1 MSFLR
6 QTSGNEKE
14 NGFGGGKGALKIR
27 STPQLHRSLLRRQQ
41 KRWCLRSISIS
52 IVGP

>member
-1 MSFLR
+1 MSFRR

-27 STPQLHRSLLRRQQ
+27 STPQLHRSLLRR
-41 KRWCLRSISIS
+41 
-52 IVGP
+52 